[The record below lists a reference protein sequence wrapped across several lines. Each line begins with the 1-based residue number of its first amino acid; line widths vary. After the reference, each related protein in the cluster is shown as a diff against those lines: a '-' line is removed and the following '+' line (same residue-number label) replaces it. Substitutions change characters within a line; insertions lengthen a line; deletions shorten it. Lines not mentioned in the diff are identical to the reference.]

1 MKGHLEE
8 ILVSIPEL
16 PDPMS
21 RKRKPTWLWHVYVEI
36 HKTATVTANRLLP
49 KRSTMTALLNVMI
62 VQDQAVKEF
71 QLPGIHAAEQ
81 ARKKMFIERKDTKD
95 TWSPEGYR
103 KENQA
108 LARNVTMCPGK
119 KIDKDSKLQIILV
132 STSQSP
138 IDVTVLVT
146 LKEEG
151 GSRWK
156 KEEGRW
162 KVEEGG
168 DCQSSWRFISD
179 DGNPRMQMSSKFEFS
194 NPLIHTVRFDQFPNH
209 FPNEDEHYIHL
220 RIESDKDSPCFCSLL
235 SIQKA
240 ECPYCDTVGDA
251 QKFGRWQTMDST
263 SSMVIDANEFVT
275 KGKWREGKFLIVLIG
290 VENEVCNF
298 RDTERRN
305 TTCLTSTDFQKKVNI
320 TLEPTAKF
328 RDRLKGCSVIFIYG
342 AFAVFCYLASVTC
355 FNLDNA
361 SLELEKAPEK
371 SWLFSFLDWNHTP
384 EWLRSC
390 CRSKAGRSD
399 TLEPSKLKQKSKTLE
414 KRTENIANP
423 EKSKARYKKNQLFL
437 GTLLLISIFYAV
449 TVLQTAFHAQ
459 KTQHRTGNNDICFYN
474 ARCQNPLQ
482 YSMGILD
489 FNHFYSNIGYVMLG
503 ITFNLIVY
511 WKSKKYQKY
520 EEERQGK
527 EKKKRQAVNV
537 WRGNVNKGGD
547 KAKKNEEENQKMR
560 ELTTKQTEEL
570 TMKHGVPFLTG
581 VYYSMGTAM
590 AMEGLMSAAYHICPT
605 TVSFQYD
612 TTFMYTIAILIFVK
626 LYQVCFKL

>member
-1 MKGHLEE
+1 MRWLFFAFIWTCVSLPAGQAYYQDDGRPNHHMDVTAGNPTEVNFTMKGHLKE

-16 PDPMS
+16 PDPDC
-21 RKRKPTWLWHVYVEI
+21 KIKPTWLWHVYVEI
-36 HKTATVTANRLLP
+36 HKTATATANRVLP

-103 KENQA
+103 KENQT

-168 DCQSSWRFISD
+168 DCQSGWRFISD

-194 NPLIHTVRFDQFPNH
+194 NPLIHTVRFDQLTN
-209 FPNEDEHYIHL
+209 FPNEAEHYIHL

-263 SSMVIDANEFVT
+263 SSMVIDADEFVT
-275 KGKWREGKFLIVLIG
+275 NGEWGEGKFLIVLIG
-290 VENEVCNF
+290 VEYEVCNF
-298 RDTERRN
+298 KDTERRN

-355 FNLDNA
+355 FKLDNA
-361 SLELEKAPEK
+361 SLELEKAPGK
-371 SWLFSFLDWNHTP
+371 SWLYSFLDWNHTP

-390 CRSKAGRSD
+390 CRSKAGRSS

-449 TVLQTAFHAQ
+449 TVLQTAFQAQ
-459 KTQHRTGNNDICFYN
+459 KTQRETGNNDICFFN
-474 ARCQNPLQ
+474 ARCQ
-482 YSMGILD
+482 
-489 FNHFYSNIGYVMLG
+489 
-503 ITFNLIVY
+503 
-511 WKSKKYQKY
+511 K
-520 EEERQGK
+520 
-527 EKKKRQAVNV
+527 
-537 WRGNVNKGGD
+537 
-547 KAKKNEEENQKMR
+547 
-560 ELTTKQTEEL
+560 
-570 TMKHGVPFLTG
+570 
-581 VYYSMGTAM
+581 
-590 AMEGLMSAAYHICPT
+590 
-605 TVSFQYD
+605 
-612 TTFMYTIAILIFVK
+612 
-626 LYQVCFKL
+626 